1 MSKMT
6 AIPYRTHGH
15 GSFDEEWGCH
25 RRVSEWWYATGYFRI
40 TGGADDGALYSYQ
53 FTLVRPYLFGLR
65 PNVLMLALT
74 DFATGRHTYSQQTA
88 LKARG
93 ITVDRQMVRRG
104 DTAQL
109 VKSPQGLHFSGRHR
123 DFALDL
129 ALDYGKGAVWHCDD
143 GVLRMGLDAP
153 NETTLYFSFTN
164 MPTAGTLTLG
174 GQTWPVR
181 GKSWFDKQGGPYSI
195 MNRLTHW
202 EWFSL
207 RFFDDEEMMLFTFP
221 QSGYQD
227 GTYIPRAG
235 GARRLTAYTVQPL
248 DFVTVNG
255 ARFSTG
261 WTLDAPGLKAEH
273 YTIRPLM
280 AGQLNLA
287 YFEQLAGIYDPA
299 NQQVG
304 LCFVELLPGVYNRVS
319 PALLFK
325 KVA

>member
-1 MSKMT
+1 MPRIT
-6 AIPYRTHGH
+6 AIPYRTDDH
-15 GSFDEEWGCH
+15 GSFEEEWGCH
-25 RRVSEWWYATGYFRI
+25 QRVSEWWYATGYFTAAEDRM
-40 TGGADDGALYSYQ
+40 YSYQ
-53 FTLVRPYLFGLR
+53 FTLVRPHLFGLR

-74 DFATGRHTYSQQTA
+74 DFATGRHTYAQQTA
-88 LKARG
+88 LTSSD
-93 ITVDRQMVRRG
+93 ITIDRQGVQWG

-109 VKSPQGLHFSGRHR
+109 VKGAQGMHFTGRHR

-143 GVLRMGLDAP
+143 GVLHMGLAAP
-153 NETTLYFSFTN
+153 KETTLYFSYTN
-164 MPTAGTLTLG
+164 MPTTGTLTLG
-174 GQTWPVR
+174 DQTWPVR
-181 GKSWFDKQGGPYSI
+181 GKSWFDKQGGPFSL

-207 RFFDDEEMMLFTFP
+207 RFFDDEELMLFTFP

-227 GTYIPRAG
+227 GTTIPRAG
-235 GARRLTAYTVQPL
+235 GARRLTAYTVRPL

-280 AGQLNLA
+280 QGQLNLA
-287 YFEQLAGIYDPA
+287 YFEQLAGVYDPA
-299 NQQVG
+299 DQQVG
-304 LCFVELLPGVYNRVS
+304 LCFVELLPGVYNKVS

-325 KVA
+325 KVG